1 MKNSEYFELL
11 QNGLEEAMQIAHMAR
26 SRGLDPTTYVEV
38 PLAVDLAERVEK
50 LIGIPGIAARIRELE
65 EKGLSREEA
74 ALAIGVD
81 FAEGRLGKGASKVQ
95 SVENAIRT
103 SVALLTEG
111 VVAAP
116 IEGIARVDIGKND
129 DGTEYLKVYYAGPI
143 RSAGGTAQALSV
155 LVADYVRRAM
165 GIAPW
170 KPRPEEVERY
180 VEEIGLYKRVAG
192 LQYSP
197 SDDEI
202 RTIVRNCPICIE
214 GEPTE
219 EEEVS
224 GYRDLPRI
232 ETNRVRGG
240 IALVS
245 AEGIA
250 LKRPKLKKHVTKLA
264 ITGWEWLDSLSSGKK
279 DGGDST
285 PKFLRDLIAGRP
297 VFSHPSRAGGFRLR
311 YGRARNTGLAAAGIN
326 PATMMLLGQFMAAGT
341 QIKVEQPGKAAA
353 VAPVS
358 SIEGPT
364 VRLLNG
370 DVVRLDSE
378 EDILQ
383 WMPRSCKDPRSIQ
396 IALKAHISSI
406 LDIGEILI
414 SYGEFLENNRPLAT
428 ASYVFEWWAEELLKA
443 GADPSGKE
451 KINGEEAIGLSRKY
465 GVPLHPAH
473 TYLWHDLSQE
483 DYEKLA
489 SLALSE
495 GVLES
500 GTSGALQLP
509 MAAKE
514 SLETLLVLHK
524 VRGGKIIIQDPL
536 PFLLCLGLEP
546 DGAGLKRRSTGGAD
560 GAVDADNADG
570 AKGADERAGEEKS
583 EGSGQDKNDGKKDGS
598 ALDLVNMR
606 SGLVVRARAPSRI
619 GARMGR
625 PEKSD
630 KRLMRPPPHVLFPTG
645 EEGGKS
651 RSIQEAAKHST
662 SHATGVINVEIEQR
676 VCKTCGKEGFAFR
689 CECGSHTEKKRVCP
703 QCNIPAP
710 EKCPKCDKETTAVAK
725 MQIDVKKLYHQAL
738 ENLGER
744 EPDALKGVLGLSSRD
759 KTPEPLEKGI
769 LRAKHGV
776 NIFKDGTVR
785 YDLTDLPLTHFRPD
799 EIGTSPEVLCS
810 LGYTHDMHGV
820 PLEATDQVCELRVQD
835 IILAVDAG
843 DYLVRVAQFVDELL
857 VKFYG
862 LEPFYNAKTPADL
875 IGTLM
880 VGLAPHTSAGV
891 LCRLIGYSPAS
902 AGFGHPFFHAAKRRN
917 CDGDEDCVMLLMDA
931 LVNFSMS
938 YLPAKRGGKMDACLV
953 MTTILNPSEVDKE
966 AHNLDLTPVYPL
978 EFYEATLRTANP
990 KDLEKKFDLV
1000 SKRLGSDAQYEGFNF
1015 SHSTT
1020 DIAAGP
1026 KNSAYKTLETM
1037 IDKMDAQ
1044 LELGRMIRA
1053 VDERDVAERVINS
1066 HFLPDLIGNLHAFS
1080 KQKVRCVKCGAKFRR
1095 PPLKETCPKC
1105 GGRIILT
1112 VHEGSVRKYLDVSIK
1127 VAEEYGASSY
1137 TKQRLQLL
1145 KIEINSLFKNDKA
1158 RQTGLADFM

>member
-1 MKNSEYFELL
+1 
-11 QNGLEEAMQIAHMAR
+11 MAVAQAA
-26 SRGLDPTTYVEV
+26 RGLGKDPTTEVEI

-65 EKGLSREEA
+65 GNGLSREEA
-74 ALAIGVD
+74 ALAIGID
-81 FAEGRLGKGASKVQ
+81 FAEGRLGTGASKIE
-95 SVENAIRT
+95 SVDNAIRT

-116 IEGIARVDIGKND
+116 IEGIARVSLGMND
-129 DGTEYLKVYYAGPI
+129 DGTDYLKVYYAGPI

-155 LVADYVRRAM
+155 LVADYVRRSV

-170 KPRPEEVERY
+170 KPRPDEVERY
-180 VEEIGLYKRVAG
+180 VEEIGLYKRLAG

-202 RTIVRNCPICIE
+202 RTIVRNCPICID

-224 GYRDLPRI
+224 GFRDLPRI

-250 LKRPKLKKHVTKLA
+250 LKRPKLKKHVSKLG
-264 ITGWEWLDSLSSGKK
+264 ISGWEWLDSLASGKK
-279 DGGDST
+279 EGGDAS

-297 VFSHPSRAGGFRLR
+297 VFSHPSRPGGFRLR
-311 YGRARNTGLAAAGIN
+311 YGRARNTGLAAAGFN
-326 PATMMLLGQFMAAGT
+326 PASMLLLGEFMAPGT
-341 QIKVEQPGKAAA
+341 QVKVEQPGKAAA

-370 DVVRLDSE
+370 DVVRFDSPQE
-378 EDILQ
+378 ILE
-383 WMPRSCKDPRSIQ
+383 WLPATCKDPRSINT
-396 IALKAHISSI
+396 ALKAHISKI
-406 LDIGEILI
+406 LDLGEILI
-414 SYGEFLENNRPLAT
+414 SFGEFLENNRPLAP
-428 ASYVFEWWAEELLKA
+428 ASYTFEWWAQEVIKA
-443 GADPSGKE
+443 GGDPSGHE
-451 KINGEEAIGLSRKY
+451 KISGEVAVALSKKLN
-465 GVPLHPAH
+465 VPLHPAH
-473 TYLWHDLSQE
+473 TYLWHDLSKEEFE
-483 DYEKLA
+483 DLA
-489 SLALSE
+489 SIVAEE

-500 GTSGALQLP
+500 GELLLP
-509 MAAKE
+509 LAAKE
-514 SLETLLVLHK
+514 PLETLLVLHK
-524 VRGGKIIIQDPL
+524 VRNGIVIIEDPL
-536 PFLLCLGLEP
+536 PLLLCLGIEVRN
-546 DGAGLKRRSTGGAD
+546 GGLKKSWDKID
-560 GAVDADNADG
+560 GTTLQAVN
-570 AKGADERAGEEKS
+570 ELAGI
-583 EGSGQDKNDGKKDGS
+583 
-598 ALDLVNMR
+598 
-606 SGLVVRARAPSRI
+606 VVRARALTRI

-630 KRLMRPPPHVLFPTG
+630 KRMMRPPPHVLFPTG
-645 EEGGKS
+645 EDGGKS
-651 RSIQEAAKHST
+651 RSILEAAKHSQGNV
-662 SHATGVINVEIEQR
+662 TGIVNVEIERR
-676 VCKTCGKEGFAFR
+676 VCKSCGKEGFAFR
-689 CECGSHTEKKRVCP
+689 CDCGGFTDKFRVCP
-703 QCNIPAP
+703 NCNIPAP
-710 EKCPKCDKETTAVAK
+710 EKCPRCGDKTSAAFE
-725 MQIDVKKLYHQAL
+725 MQIDVKKLYQQAL

-744 EPDALKGVLGLSSRD
+744 EPDALKGVMGLSSRD

-769 LRAKHGV
+769 LRAKHKV

-799 EIGTSPEVLCS
+799 EIGTSLERLRE
-810 LGYTHDMHGV
+810 LGYTEDMHGV
-820 PLEATDQVCELRVQD
+820 PLERPDQICELRVQD
-835 IILAVDAG
+835 IILSKGAG
-843 DYLVRVAQFVDELL
+843 EYLIRVAQFVDELL

-862 LEPFYNAKTPADL
+862 LQPYYNARTPADL

-891 LCRLIGYSPAS
+891 LCRLIGYSTAS

-931 LVNFSMS
+931 LLNFSMS
-938 YLPAKRGGKMDACLV
+938 YLPEKRGGKMDACLV
-953 MTTILNPSEVDKE
+953 MTTILNPAEVDKE

-978 EFYEATLRTANP
+978 EFYEATMSGASP
-990 KDLEKKFDLV
+990 KDLEAKFDLV
-1000 SKRLGSDAQYEGFNF
+1000 SRRLGSDAQYEGFNF
-1015 SHSTT
+1015 SHDAD

-1044 LELGRMIRA
+1044 LELARMIRA
-1053 VDERDVAERVINS
+1053 VDEQDVAERVINS

-1080 KQKVRCVKCGAKFRR
+1080 KQKVRCVKCGAKYRR

-1105 GGRIILT
+1105 GGRLILT

-1127 VAEEYGASSY
+1127 VAEEYGVSSY

-1145 KIEINSLFKNDKA
+1145 KIEVESLFKNDKA
-1158 RQTGLADFM
+1158 KQTGLADFM

>member
-1 MKNSEYFELL
+1 MNNSEYFEHL
-11 QNGLEEAMQIAHMAR
+11 QQGLKNAMQIAQAAR
-26 SRGLDPTTYVEV
+26 SQGLDPTTEVEI

-50 LIGIPGIAARIRELE
+50 LIGIPGIAVRIRELD

-74 ALAIGVD
+74 ALAIGID
-81 FAEGRLGKGASKVQ
+81 FAEGRLGKGATKIQ

-116 IEGIARVDIGKND
+116 IEGIARVDLGKND

-202 RTIVRNCPICIE
+202 RIIVRNCPICIE

-250 LKRPKLKKHVTKLA
+250 LKRPKLKKHVTKLG
-264 ITGWEWLDSLSSGKK
+264 ITGWEWLDSLASGKK
-279 DGGDST
+279 DGGDSS

-297 VFSHPSRAGGFRLR
+297 VFSHPSRPGGFRLR

-326 PATMMLLGQFMAAGT
+326 PATMLLLGQFMAAGT

-370 DVVRLDSE
+370 DVVRFDCDQ
-378 EDILQ
+378 DILE
-383 WMPRSCKDPRSIQ
+383 WMPRTCKDPRTIHA
-396 IALKAHISSI
+396 ALKAHVSII

-414 SYGEFLENNRPLAT
+414 SYGEFLENNRPLAP
-428 ASYVFEWWAEELLKA
+428 ASYAFEWWAEELLKA
-443 GADPSGKE
+443 GGNPAGKE
-451 KINGEEAIGLSRKY
+451 LIGGQEAIAISREY

-473 TYLWHDLSQE
+473 TYLWHDLPLQE
-483 DYEKLA
+483 YELLV
-489 SLALSE
+489 SVVSSE
-495 GVLES
+495 GRLES
-500 GTSGALQLP
+500 GTLRLP
-509 MAAKE
+509 MSAKE
-514 SLETLLVLHK
+514 ALETLLVLHK
-524 VRGGKIIIQDPL
+524 VRAGKIIIEDPL
-536 PFLLCLGLEP
+536 PLLLCLGLEP
-546 DGAGLKRRSTGGAD
+546 DGSGLIKINNGSEEFLKKE
-560 GAVDADNADG
+560 DNADG
-570 AKGADERAGEEKS
+570 ENVDAEKK
-583 EGSGQDKNDGKKDGS
+583 ECF
-598 ALDLVNMR
+598 ALEAVNR
-606 SGLVVRARAPSRI
+606 LSGLVVRARAPTRI

-630 KRLMRPPPHVLFPTG
+630 KRLMRPPPHVLFPAG

-662 SHATGVINVEIEQR
+662 SHTTGIINVEIERR
-676 VCKTCGKEGFAFR
+676 VCKDCRKEGFSFR
-689 CECGSHTEKKRVCP
+689 CECGGHTEKKRVCP
-703 QCNIPAP
+703 KCNIPAP
-710 EKCPKCDKETTAVAK
+710 DKCPKCGKETTAVAK

-744 EPDALKGVLGLSSRD
+744 EPESLKGVLGLSSRD

-799 EIGTSPEVLCS
+799 EIGTSPEILCG
-810 LGYTHDMHGV
+810 LGYTQDMHGL
-820 PLEATDQVCELRVQD
+820 PLTAVDQVCELRVQD
-835 IILAVDAG
+835 IILAGDAG
-843 DYLVRVAQFVDELL
+843 DYLLKVAKFVDELL

-862 LEPFYNAKTPADL
+862 LAPYYNALTPADL

-931 LVNFSMS
+931 LLNFSMS

-966 AHNLDLTPVYPL
+966 AHNLDLTRVYPL
-978 EFYEATLRTANP
+978 EFYEATMRSASP
-990 KDLEKKFDLV
+990 KDLEARFDLV
-1000 SKRLGSDAQYEGFNF
+1000 SKRLGSDAQYVGFNF

-1037 IDKMDAQ
+1037 VDKMDAQ

-1053 VDERDVAERVINS
+1053 VDEQDVAERVINS

-1105 GGRIILT
+1105 GGKIILT
-1112 VHEGSVRKYLDVSIK
+1112 VHEGSVRKYLEVSIK
-1127 VAEEYGASSY
+1127 VAEEYGVSSY

-1158 RQTGLADFM
+1158 KQTGLADFM

>member
-1 MKNSEYFELL
+1 M
-11 QNGLEEAMQIAHMAR
+11 AIAKEAR
-26 SRGLDPTTYVEV
+26 SRGRDPTTDVEI

-50 LIGIPGIAARIRELE
+50 LIGIPGIAERIRHHEAE
-65 EKGLSREEA
+65 GLSREEA
-74 ALAIGVD
+74 ALAIGID
-81 FAEGRLGKGASKVQ
+81 FAEGRLGAGASKIE
-95 SVENAIRT
+95 SVESAIRT

-116 IEGIARVDIGKND
+116 MEGIARVDLGKND

-155 LVADYVRRAM
+155 LVADYVRRSV

-224 GYRDLPRI
+224 GYRDLDRI

-250 LKRPKLKKHVTKLA
+250 LKRPKLKKHVSKLG
-264 ITGWEWLDSLSSGKK
+264 ISGWEWLDSLASGKK

-297 VFSHPSRAGGFRLR
+297 VFSHPSRPGGFRLR

-326 PATMMLLGQFMAAGT
+326 PASMLLLGEFMAAGT

-370 DVVRLDSE
+370 DVVRFDSDQ
-378 EDILQ
+378 DILE
-383 WMPRSCKDPRSIQ
+383 WMPISCKDPKTIQ
-396 IALKAHISSI
+396 IALKAHVSRI
-406 LDIGEILI
+406 LDLGEILI
-414 SYGEFLENNRPLAT
+414 SYGEFLENNRPLAP
-428 ASYVFEWWAEELLKA
+428 ASYAFEWWAAELLKA
-443 GADPSGKE
+443 GGDPAGKGS
-451 KINGEEAIGLSRKY
+451 IAGEEAIALSRKY

-473 TYLWHDLSQE
+473 THLWHDLSIE
-483 DYEKLA
+483 DYELLREVAA
-489 SLALSE
+489 SK
-495 GVLES
+495 GILES
-500 GTSGALQLP
+500 GRLILP
-509 MAAKE
+509 LEAKE

-524 VRGGKIIIQDPL
+524 VRDGRIIIEDPL
-536 PFLLCLGLEP
+536 PFLLCLGIE
-546 DGAGLKRRSTGGAD
+546 
-560 GAVDADNADG
+560 
-570 AKGADERAGEEKS
+570 GE
-583 EGSGQDKNDGKKDGS
+583 DGS
-598 ALDLVNMR
+598 LKKRAEEAGGEQGGVDQAEDSTLARVNR
-606 SGLVVRARAPSRI
+606 FTGIVVRARAPTRI

-630 KRLMRPPPHVLFPTG
+630 KRLMRPPPHVLFPAG

-662 SHATGVINVEIEQR
+662 NSSSGIINVQIERR
-676 VCKTCGKEGFAFR
+676 VCKSCGKEGFAFI

-703 QCNIPAP
+703 KCNIPAP
-710 EKCPKCDKETTAVAK
+710 EKCPKCGQETNAVAD
-725 MQIDVKKLYHQAL
+725 MQIDVKKLYFQAL
-738 ENLGER
+738 ESLGER
-744 EPDALKGVLGLSSRD
+744 EPDSLKGVLGLSSRD

-769 LRAKHGV
+769 LRAKHGI

-799 EIGTSPEVLCS
+799 EIGTSPLVLQS
-810 LGYTHDMHGV
+810 LGYAVDMHGD
-820 PLEATDQVCELRVQD
+820 PLNRPDQVCELRIQD
-835 IILAVDAG
+835 IVLSRDAG
-843 DYLVRVAQFVDELL
+843 EYLLKVSWFIDELL
-857 VKFYG
+857 AKFYH
-862 LEPFYNAKTPADL
+862 LEPFYNAQTPQDL
-875 IGTLM
+875 IGKLM

-931 LVNFSMS
+931 LINFSMS

-953 MTTILNPSEVDKE
+953 MTTILNPAEVDKE

-978 EFYEATLRTANP
+978 EFFEATLSNTSP
-990 KDLEKKFDLV
+990 KDLEGRFDLV
-1000 SKRLGSDAQYEGFNF
+1000 SKRLGTDAQYEGFNF
-1015 SHSTT
+1015 SHATT

-1037 IDKMDAQ
+1037 VDKMDAQ
-1044 LELGRMIRA
+1044 LELARMIRA
-1053 VDERDVAERVINS
+1053 VDEQDVAERVINS

-1080 KQKVRCVKCGAKFRR
+1080 KQKVRCVKCGAKYRR

-1105 GGRIILT
+1105 GGRMILT
-1112 VHEGSVRKYLDVSIK
+1112 VHEGSVRKYLEVSIK
-1127 VAEEYGASSY
+1127 VAEEYGVSSY

-1145 KIEINSLFKNDKA
+1145 KMEIDSLFKNEKA

>member
-1 MKNSEYFELL
+1 VNNSEYFELL
-11 QNGLEEAMQIAHMAR
+11 QSGLERALATAREAR
-26 SRGLDPTTYVEV
+26 SQGLDPTTDVEI

-65 EKGLSREEA
+65 EKGLSREES

-81 FAEGRLGKGASKVQ
+81 FAEGRLGAGSSKIE
-95 SVENAIRT
+95 SVDNAIRT

-116 IEGIARVDIGKND
+116 IEGIARVDLGKND
-129 DGTEYLKVYYAGPI
+129 DGTDYLKVYYAGPI

-155 LVADYVRRAM
+155 LVADYVRRSV

-180 VEEIGLYKRVAG
+180 VEEIGVYKRVAG

-202 RTIVRNCPICIE
+202 RTIVRNCPICID

-224 GYRDLPRI
+224 GFRDLPRI

-250 LKRPKLKKHVTKLA
+250 LKRPKLKKHVSKLG
-264 ITGWEWLDSLSSGKK
+264 ISGWEWLDSLASGKK
-279 DGGDST
+279 EGGDSS

-297 VFSHPSRAGGFRLR
+297 VFSHPSRPGGFRLR
-311 YGRARNTGLAAAGIN
+311 YGRARNTGLAAAGFN
-326 PATMMLLGQFMAAGT
+326 PASMLLLGEFMAPGT
-341 QIKVEQPGKAAA
+341 QVKVEQPGKAAA

-364 VRLLNG
+364 VRLQNG
-370 DVVRLDSE
+370 DVVRFDDPREILD
-378 EDILQ
+378 
-383 WMPRSCKDPRSIQ
+383 WMPVSCKDPRTINQ
-396 IALKAHISSI
+396 ALKAHISRI
-406 LDIGEILI
+406 LDLGEILI
-414 SYGEFLENNRPLAT
+414 SFGEFLENNRPLAP
-428 ASYVFEWWAEELLKA
+428 ASYAFEWWASEVAKA
-443 GADPSGKE
+443 GGEPAGKE
-451 KINGEEAIGLSRKY
+451 RITSKEAIELSRIL

-473 TYLWHDLSQE
+473 TYLWHDLSPQDFE
-483 DYEKLA
+483 RLA
-489 SLALSE
+489 TIAST
-495 GVLES
+495 GGRLES
-500 GTSGALQLP
+500 GRLVLP
-509 MAAKE
+509 LEAKAP
-514 SLETLLVLHK
+514 LETLLVLHK
-524 VRGGKIIIQDPL
+524 VRNDKILIEDPYAL
-536 PFLLCLGLEP
+536 LLCLGINCDPESDRLRKTW
-546 DGAGLKRRSTGGAD
+546 DGM
-560 GAVDADNADG
+560 
-570 AKGADERAGEEKS
+570 E
-583 EGSGQDKNDGKKDGS
+583 GS
-598 ALDLVNMR
+598 ALEAAGRL
-606 SGLVVRARAPSRI
+606 SGLVVRARAPTRI

-645 EEGGKS
+645 DEGGKS
-651 RSIQEAAKHST
+651 RSVLEAAKHSQGNT
-662 SHATGVINVEIEQR
+662 TGVIDVEIERR
-676 VCKTCGKEGFAFR
+676 VCRSCGKEGFAFR
-689 CECGSHTEKKRVCP
+689 CECGGLTDKKRICP
-703 QCNIPAP
+703 NCNVPAP
-710 EKCPKCDKETTAVAK
+710 EKCPRCGEKTNAVASMK
-725 MQIDVKKLYHQAL
+725 IDIKKLYHHAL

-744 EPDALKGVLGLSSRD
+744 DPDALKGVMGLSSRD

-799 EIGTSPEVLCS
+799 EIGTDVEILKN
-810 LGYTHDMHGV
+810 LGYAEDMLGE
-820 PLEATDQVCELRVQD
+820 PLQRADQVCELKVQD
-835 IILAVDAG
+835 IILARDAG
-843 DYLVRVAQFVDELL
+843 GYLLKVAQFVDDLL

-862 LEPFYNAKTPADL
+862 LQPYYNATVPSDL

-891 LCRLIGYSPAS
+891 LCRLIGYSGAS

-931 LVNFSMS
+931 LLNFSLS
-938 YLPAKRGGKMDACLV
+938 YLPEKRGGKMDACLV
-953 MTTILNPSEVDKE
+953 MTTVLNPSEVDKE

-978 EFYEATLRTANP
+978 EFFEATQRNANP
-990 KDLEKKFDLV
+990 KELEARFDLV
-1000 SKRLGSDAQYEGFNF
+1000 SKRLGSEGQYQGFNF
-1015 SHSTT
+1015 SHATD

-1044 LELGRMIRA
+1044 LELARLIRA
-1053 VDERDVAERVINS
+1053 VDEQDVAERVINS

-1095 PPLKETCPKC
+1095 PPLKDSCPKC
-1105 GGRIILT
+1105 GGRLILT

-1127 VAEEYGASSY
+1127 VAEEYNVSSY

-1145 KIEINSLFKNDKA
+1145 KIEIDSLFKNDKA
-1158 RQTGLADFM
+1158 KQTGLADFM

>member
-1 MKNSEYFELL
+1 MKNSEYFEHL
-11 QNGLEEAMQIAHMAR
+11 QQGLKNAMQIAQAAR
-26 SRGLDPTTYVEV
+26 SQGLDPTTDVEI

-50 LIGIPGIAARIRELE
+50 LIGIPGIAVRVRELE

-81 FAEGRLGKGASKVQ
+81 FAEGRLGKGASKIQ

-116 IEGIARVDIGKND
+116 IEGIARVDMGNND

-224 GYRDLPRI
+224 GYRDLARI
-232 ETNRVRGG
+232 DTNRVRGG

-250 LKRPKLKKHVTKLA
+250 LKRPKLKKHVTKLG
-264 ITGWEWLDSLSSGKK
+264 ITGWEWLDTLTSGKK

-353 VAPVS
+353 VAPVN

-370 DVVRLDSE
+370 DVIRLDCE
-378 EDILQ
+378 QDVLQ
-383 WMPRSCKDPRSIQ
+383 WMPRSCKDPRTINT
-396 IALKAHISSI
+396 ALKAHISSI

-414 SYGEFLENNRPLAT
+414 SYGEFLENNRTLAV
-428 ASYVFEWWAEELLKA
+428 ASYAFEWWAQELLKA
-443 GADPSGKE
+443 GGDPAGKE
-451 KINGEEAIGLSRKY
+451 KITGEEAISLCREF

-473 TYLWHDLSQE
+473 TYLWHDLSLQE
-483 DYEKLA
+483 YEMLA
-489 SLALSE
+489 TLALSE

-500 GTSGALQLP
+500 KTLRLP
-509 MAAKE
+509 MSAKDA
-514 SLETLLVLHK
+514 LETLLVLHK
-524 VRGGKIIIQDPL
+524 VRGGKIIIEDPL
-536 PFLLCLGLEP
+536 PLLLCLGLEE
-546 DGAGLKRRSTGGAD
+546 GGSGLKRCNVQEAEEGI
-560 GAVDADNADG
+560 
-570 AKGADERAGEEKS
+570 KDEKAEGNNEVEKK
-583 EGSGQDKNDGKKDGS
+583 EGS
-598 ALDLVNMR
+598 ALELVNKF
-606 SGLVVRARAPSRI
+606 SGLVVRARAPTRV

-630 KRLMRPPPHVLFPTG
+630 KRLMRPPPHVLFPAG

-662 SHATGVINVEIEQR
+662 SNTTGIIYVEIERR
-676 VCKTCGKEGFAFR
+676 VCIVCGREGFSFR
-689 CECGSHTEKKRVCP
+689 CECGGHTEKKRVCP
-703 QCNIPAP
+703 KCNIPAP
-710 EKCPKCDKETTAVAK
+710 DKCPKCDKETSAVAK

-744 EPDALKGVLGLSSRD
+744 EPESLKGVLGLSSRD

-799 EIGTSPEVLCS
+799 EIGTSPKILCG
-810 LGYTHDMHGV
+810 LGYTKDMHGQ
-820 PLEATDQVCELRVQD
+820 PLTAPDQVCELRVQD
-835 IILAVDAG
+835 IILASDAG
-843 DYLVRVAQFVDELL
+843 EYLVRVAKFVDELL

-862 LEPFYNAKTPADL
+862 LQPYYNANTPADL

-917 CDGDEDCVMLLMDA
+917 CDGDEDCVMLLMDS
-931 LVNFSMS
+931 LLNFSMS

-966 AHNLDLTPVYPL
+966 AHNLDLTAVYPL
-978 EFYEATLRTANP
+978 EFYEATQRSASP

-1000 SKRLGSDAQYEGFNF
+1000 SKRLGSDAQYVGFNF
-1015 SHSTT
+1015 SHATS

-1053 VDERDVAERVINS
+1053 VDEQDVAERVINS

-1112 VHEGSVRKYLDVSIK
+1112 VHEGSVRKYLEVSIK
-1127 VAEEYGASSY
+1127 VAEEYGVSSY
-1137 TKQRLQLL
+1137 TKQRLELL

-1158 RQTGLADFM
+1158 KQTGLADFM

>member
-1 MKNSEYFELL
+1 MRTSEYFDLL
-11 QNGLEEAMQIAHMAR
+11 QRGLDDAMTIAQEAR
-26 SRGLDPTTYVEV
+26 SKGLDPTTEVEI

-50 LIGIPGIAARIRELE
+50 LIGIPGIAVRIRELE
-65 EKGLSREEA
+65 AEGYSREEA

-81 FAEGRLGKGASKVQ
+81 FAEGRLGSGSSKIE
-95 SVENAIRT
+95 SVESAIRT

-116 IEGIARVDIGKND
+116 IEGIAHVDLGKND
-129 DGTEYLKVYYAGPI
+129 DGSEYLKVYYAGPI

-155 LVADYVRRAM
+155 LVADYVRRSV

-224 GYRDLPRI
+224 GFRDLPRI

-240 IALVS
+240 IALVT

-250 LKRPKLKKHVTKLA
+250 LKRPKLKKHVLKLG
-264 ITGWEWLDSLSSGKK
+264 ISGWEWLDALASVKEE
-279 DGGDST
+279 GGDTSH
-285 PKFLRDLIAGRP
+285 KFLRDLIAGRP
-297 VFSHPSRAGGFRLR
+297 VFSHPSRPGGFRLR

-326 PATMMLLGQFMAAGT
+326 PASMLILGQFMAAGT

-370 DVVRLDSE
+370 DVVRFDSAE
-378 EDILQ
+378 EVLV
-383 WMPRSCKDPRSIQ
+383 WMPASHKDPRSIDL
-396 IALKAHISSI
+396 ALKAHISKI
-406 LDIGEILI
+406 LDLGEILI
-414 SYGEFLENNRPLAT
+414 SYGEFLENNRQLAP
-428 ASYVFEWWAEELLKA
+428 ASYTYEWWAQEMLKA
-443 GADPSGKE
+443 GASPVGLE
-451 KINGEEAIGLSRKY
+451 KIDGQEAISISTKY
-465 GVPLHPAH
+465 NVPLHPAH
-473 TYLWHDLSQE
+473 TYLWHDLTKE
-483 DYEKLA
+483 EFDNLA
-489 SLALSE
+489 SVVSSKGSIE
-495 GVLES
+495 GSIESRKLRLPLE
-500 GTSGALQLP
+500 T
-509 MAAKE
+509 KDT
-514 SLETLLVLHK
+514 LETLLVLHK
-524 VRGGKIIIQDPL
+524 VRDESIIIDDPL
-536 PFLLCLGLEP
+536 PLLLCLGIEI
-546 DGAGLKRRSTGGAD
+546 DGNRLKKTW
-560 GAVDADNADG
+560 
-570 AKGADERAGEEKS
+570 DEVE
-583 EGSGQDKNDGKKDGS
+583 GS
-598 ALDLVNMR
+598 ALDAANKLA
-606 SGLVVRARAPSRI
+606 GITIRARAPTRI

-651 RSIQEAAKHST
+651 RSVQEAARHSQGNV
-662 SHATGVINVEIEQR
+662 TGIINVEIERR
-676 VCKTCGKEGFAFR
+676 VCRDCGKEGFAFR
-689 CECGSHTEKKRVCP
+689 CDCGGFTDKKRTCP
-703 QCNIPAP
+703 NCNIPAK
-710 EKCPKCDKETTAVAK
+710 EKCPRCKEETNAVAK

-738 ENLGER
+738 ERLGER
-744 EPDALKGVLGLSSRD
+744 EPDTLRGVMGLSSRD

-785 YDLTDLPLTHFRPD
+785 YDLTDLPLTHFRSD
-799 EIGTSPEVLCS
+799 EIGTRLQKLQE
-810 LGYTHDMHGV
+810 LGYTKDMFGS
-820 PLEATDQVCELRVQD
+820 PLERPDQVCELRVQD
-835 IILAVDAG
+835 IILAKDAG
-843 DYLVRVAQFVDELL
+843 DYLLKVAQFVDELL
-857 VKFYG
+857 VKLYG
-862 LEPFYNAKTPADL
+862 LKPYYNASNPQEL

-931 LVNFSMS
+931 LLNFSMS
-938 YLPAKRGGKMDACLV
+938 YLPEKRGGKMDACLV
-953 MTTILNPSEVDKE
+953 MTTLLNPAEVDKE
-966 AHNLDLTPVYPL
+966 AHNLDLTAVYPL
-978 EFYEATLRTANP
+978 EFYESTLNRANP
-990 KDLEKKFDLV
+990 KDLEGMFDLV

-1015 SHSTT
+1015 SHEAT

-1044 LELGRMIRA
+1044 LELARLIRA
-1053 VDERDVAERVINS
+1053 VDEKDVAERVINS

-1080 KQKVRCVKCGAKFRR
+1080 KQKVRCVKCGAK
-1095 PPLKETCPKC
+1095 L
-1105 GGRIILT
+1105 GGRP
-1112 VHEGSVRKYLDVSIK
+1112 
-1127 VAEEYGASSY
+1127 
-1137 TKQRLQLL
+1137 
-1145 KIEINSLFKNDKA
+1145 
-1158 RQTGLADFM
+1158 

>member
-1 MKNSEYFELL
+1 VKTSEYFELL
-11 QNGLEEAMQIAHMAR
+11 QQGLNEAMTIAQKAR
-26 SRGLDPTTYVEV
+26 SQGRDPTTEVEI

-50 LIGIPGIAARIRELE
+50 LIGIPGIAVRIRELE
-65 EKGLSREEA
+65 ETGMSREEA
-74 ALAIGVD
+74 ALAIGID
-81 FAEGRLGKGASKVQ
+81 FAEGRLGSGASKIE

-116 IEGIARVDIGKND
+116 IEGIARVSLGKND
-129 DGTEYLKVYYAGPI
+129 DGTDYLKVYYAGPI

-155 LVADYVRRAM
+155 LVADYVRRRV

-202 RTIVRNCPICIE
+202 RTIVKNCPICIE

-224 GYRDLPRI
+224 GFRDLPRI

-240 IALVS
+240 IALVA

-250 LKRPKLKKHVTKLA
+250 LKRPKLKKHVSKLK
-264 ITGWEWLDSLSSGKK
+264 IEGWEWLDSLAGEKEE
-279 DGGDST
+279 GDDTS

-297 VFSHPSRAGGFRLR
+297 VFSHPSRPGGFRLR
-311 YGRARNTGLAAAGIN
+311 YGRARNTGLAAAGVN
-326 PATMMLLGQFMAAGT
+326 PASMFLLGGFMAPGT

-370 DVVRLDSE
+370 DVVRMDSPQDVLE
-378 EDILQ
+378 
-383 WMPRSCKDPRSIQ
+383 WMPASCKDPRSINT
-396 IALKAHISSI
+396 ALKAHVSKI
-406 LDIGEILI
+406 LDLGEILI
-414 SYGEFLENNRPLAT
+414 SYGEFLENNRPLAP
-428 ASYVFEWWAEELLKA
+428 ASYVFEWWAKELMKA
-443 GADPSGKE
+443 GGDPAGLE
-451 KINGEEAIGLSRKY
+451 KISGEEAINLSRKY

-473 TYLWHDLSQE
+473 TYLWHDLTVEEFEQ
-483 DYEKLA
+483 LA
-489 SLALSE
+489 SIVSSE
-495 GVLES
+495 GSLES
-500 GTSGALQLP
+500 GKLLLP
-509 MAAKE
+509 LPAKE
-514 SLETLLVLHK
+514 PLETLLALHK
-524 VRGGKIIIQDPL
+524 VREEKIIIEDPWPL
-536 PFLLCLGLEP
+536 LLCLGIES
-546 DGAGLKRRSTGGAD
+546 DGDRLKKTWEAM
-560 GAVDADNADG
+560 
-570 AKGADERAGEEKS
+570 
-583 EGSGQDKNDGKKDGS
+583 EGSPLEAANK
-598 ALDLVNMR
+598 L
-606 SGLVVRARAPSRI
+606 SGIIIRARAPTRI

-651 RSIQEAAKHST
+651 RSVLEAAKHSVGNV
-662 SHATGVINVEIEQR
+662 TGIINVEIERR
-676 VCKTCGKEGFAFR
+676 VCRDCGREGFAFR
-689 CECGSHTEKKRVCP
+689 CECGGFTDKKRVCP
-703 QCNIPAP
+703 KCNIPAR
-710 EKCPKCDKETTAVAK
+710 EKCPKCGEETTAVAK
-725 MQIDVKKLYHQAL
+725 MQIDMKKLYRQAL
-738 ENLGER
+738 EHLEER
-744 EPDALKGVLGLSSRD
+744 EPEALKGVMGLSSRD

-799 EIGTSPEVLCS
+799 EIGTGPGVLQK
-810 LGYTHDMHGV
+810 LGYGEDMHGA
-820 PLEATDQVCELRVQD
+820 PLERPDQICELKVQD
-835 IILAVDAG
+835 IILAKDAG
-843 DYLVRVAQFVDELL
+843 EYLLKVAAFVDDLL

-862 LEPFYNAKTPADL
+862 LEPYYHASSPADL

-891 LCRLIGYSPAS
+891 LCRLIGYTAAS

-931 LVNFSMS
+931 LLNFSLS
-938 YLPAKRGGKMDACLV
+938 YLPRKRGGKMDACLV
-953 MTTILNPSEVDKE
+953 MTTLLNPVEVDKE
-966 AHNLDLTPVYPL
+966 AHNLDLTAAYPL
-978 EFYEATLRTANP
+978 EFYEATLKMASP
-990 KDLEKKFDLV
+990 KDLEARFDLV
-1000 SKRLGSDAQYEGFNF
+1000 SKRLGTDAQYEGFKF
-1015 SHSTT
+1015 SHDTT

-1044 LELGRMIRA
+1044 LELARMIRA
-1053 VDERDVAERVINS
+1053 VDEKDVAERVINS

-1105 GGRIILT
+1105 GGRLILT
-1112 VHEGSVRKYLDVSIK
+1112 VHEGSVRKYLEVSMK
-1127 VAEEYGASSY
+1127 VAEEYGVSSY
-1137 TKQRLQLL
+1137 TRQRLELL
-1145 KIEINSLFKNDKA
+1145 KIEINSIFKNDKA
-1158 RQTGLADFM
+1158 KQTGLADFM

>member
-1 MKNSEYFELL
+1 MEVA
-11 QNGLEEAMQIAHMAR
+11 QAA
-26 SRGLDPTTYVEV
+26 RGLGKDPTTEVEI

-65 EKGLSREEA
+65 RNGLSREEA
-74 ALAIGVD
+74 ALAIGID
-81 FAEGRLGKGASKVQ
+81 FAEGRLGTGASKIE

-116 IEGIARVDIGKND
+116 IEGIARVSLGKND
-129 DGTEYLKVYYAGPI
+129 DGTDYLKVYYAGPI

-155 LVADYVRRAM
+155 LVADYVRRSV

-170 KPRPEEVERY
+170 RPRPDEVERY

-202 RTIVRNCPICIE
+202 RTIVRNCPICID

-224 GYRDLPRI
+224 GFRDLPRI

-250 LKRPKLKKHVTKLA
+250 LKRPKLKKHVSKLG
-264 ITGWEWLDSLSSGKK
+264 ISGWEWLDSLASGKK
-279 DGGDST
+279 EGDDSS

-297 VFSHPSRAGGFRLR
+297 VFSHPSRPGGFRLR
-311 YGRARNTGLAAAGIN
+311 YGRARNTGLAAAGFN
-326 PATMMLLGQFMAAGT
+326 PASMLLLGEFMAPGT
-341 QIKVEQPGKAAA
+341 QVKVEQPGKAAA

-370 DVVRLDSE
+370 DVVRFDSTQE
-378 EDILQ
+378 ILG
-383 WMPRSCKDPRSIQ
+383 WLPANCKDPRSINT
-396 IALKAHISSI
+396 ALKAHISKI
-406 LDIGEILI
+406 LDLGEILI
-414 SYGEFLENNRPLAT
+414 SFGEFLENNRPLAP
-428 ASYVFEWWAEELLKA
+428 ASYTFEWWAQEVRQA
-443 GADPSGKE
+443 GGDPTGRE
-451 KINGEEAIGLSRKY
+451 KISGEEAIAISKKLN
-465 GVPLHPAH
+465 VPLHPAH
-473 TYLWHDLSQE
+473 TYLWHDLSME
-483 DYEKLA
+483 DFEDLA
-489 SLALSE
+489 STVALE

-500 GTSGALQLP
+500 GELLLP
-509 MAAKE
+509 LAAKE
-514 SLETLLVLHK
+514 PLETLLVLHK
-524 VRGGKIIIQDPL
+524 VRNGKVIVEDPL
-536 PFLLCLGLEP
+536 PLLLCLGIESRN
-546 DGAGLKRRSTGGAD
+546 GGLKKSWDKIEGTTLE
-560 GAVDADNADG
+560 AVN
-570 AKGADERAGEEKS
+570 KLAGI
-583 EGSGQDKNDGKKDGS
+583 
-598 ALDLVNMR
+598 
-606 SGLVVRARAPSRI
+606 VVRARALTRI

-630 KRLMRPPPHVLFPTG
+630 KRMMRPPPHVLFPTG

-651 RSIQEAAKHST
+651 RSIIEAAKHS
-662 SHATGVINVEIEQR
+662 SGNVTGIVNVEIERR
-676 VCKTCGKEGFAFR
+676 VCKSCGREGFAFR
-689 CECGSHTEKKRVCP
+689 CECGGFTEKRRVCP
-703 QCNIPAP
+703 NCNIPAP
-710 EKCPKCDKETTAVAK
+710 EKCPRCGEKTTAAFA
-725 MQIDVKKLYHQAL
+725 MQIDVKKLYQQAL

-744 EPDALKGVLGLSSRD
+744 EPDALKGVMGLSSRD

-799 EIGTSPEVLCS
+799 EIGTSLERLRE
-810 LGYTHDMHGV
+810 LGYTEDMHGA
-820 PLEATDQVCELRVQD
+820 PLERPDQVCELRVQD
-835 IILAVDAG
+835 IILAKGAG
-843 DYLVRVAQFVDELL
+843 EYLTRVAKFVDDLL

-862 LEPFYNAKTPADL
+862 LQPYYNATTPADL

-891 LCRLIGYSPAS
+891 LCRLIGYSTAS

-931 LVNFSMS
+931 LLNFSMS
-938 YLPAKRGGKMDACLV
+938 YLPEKRGGKMDACLV
-953 MTTILNPSEVDKE
+953 MTTILNPAEVDKE

-978 EFYEATLRTANP
+978 EFYEATMSGASP
-990 KDLEKKFDLV
+990 KDLEAKFDLV
-1000 SKRLGSDAQYEGFNF
+1000 SRRLGSDAQYEGFQF
-1015 SHSTT
+1015 SHDAD

-1044 LELGRMIRA
+1044 LELARLIRA
-1053 VDERDVAERVINS
+1053 VDEQDVAERVINS

-1080 KQKVRCVKCGAKFRR
+1080 KQKVRCVKCGAKYRR
-1095 PPLKETCPKC
+1095 PPLKETCPRC
-1105 GGRIILT
+1105 NGRLILT

-1127 VAEEYGASSY
+1127 VAEEYGVSSY

-1145 KIEINSLFKNDKA
+1145 KIEVESLFKNDKA
-1158 RQTGLADFM
+1158 KQTGLADFM

>member
-1 MKNSEYFELL
+1 VKNSEYFAFL
-11 QNGLEEAMQIAHMAR
+11 QKGLADAMTIAQAAR
-26 SRGLDPTTYVEV
+26 SRGLDPTTIVEI

-50 LIGIPGIAARIRELE
+50 LIGIPGIAVRIRELE
-65 EKGLSREEA
+65 KQGLSREEA
-74 ALAIGVD
+74 ALAIGID
-81 FAEGRLGKGASKVQ
+81 FAEGRLGKGTSKIE

-116 IEGIARVDIGKND
+116 IEGIARVDLGKND

-155 LVADYVRRAM
+155 LVADYVRRSV
-165 GIAPW
+165 GISPW

-202 RTIVRNCPICIE
+202 RIIVRNCPICIE

-224 GYRDLPRI
+224 GYRDLARI

-250 LKRPKLKKHVTKLA
+250 LKRPKLKKHVTKLG
-264 ITGWEWLDSLSSGKK
+264 ITGWEWLDSLASGKK
-279 DGGDST
+279 EGGDST

-297 VFSHPSRAGGFRLR
+297 VFSHPSRPGGFRLR

-326 PATMMLLGQFMAAGT
+326 PASMLLLGEFMAAGT

-370 DVVRLDSE
+370 DVVRFDSDQ
-378 EDILQ
+378 DILE
-383 WMPRSCKDPRSIQ
+383 WMPVSCKDPKTIQ
-396 IALKAHISSI
+396 LALKAHVSKI
-406 LDIGEILI
+406 LDLGEILI
-414 SYGEFLENNRPLAT
+414 SYGEFLENNRPLAP
-428 ASYVFEWWAEELLKA
+428 ASYVFEWWAEELKKA
-443 GADPSGKE
+443 GGDPAGQELIDGPK
-451 KINGEEAIGLSRKY
+451 AIELSRKY
-465 GVPLHPAH
+465 NVPLHPAH
-473 TYLWHDLSQE
+473 THLWHDLKLTE
-483 DYEKLA
+483 YEQLREVVSK
-489 SLALSE
+489 E
-495 GVLES
+495 GLLES
-500 GTSGALQLP
+500 GKLILP
-509 MAAKE
+509 PEVKD

-524 VRGGKIIIQDPL
+524 VRSGKIIVEDPL
-536 PFLLCLGLEP
+536 PFLLCLGIAQEN
-546 DGAGLKRRSTGGAD
+546 GTLKKTPG
-560 GAVDADNADG
+560 
-570 AKGADERAGEEKS
+570 KLAGEKQDENVNKNIDKINEKNT
-583 EGSGQDKNDGKKDGS
+583 DKNIGENKEKNLEKNEVEDS
-598 ALDLVNMR
+598 ALAAVNR
-606 SGLVVRARAPSRI
+606 LSGLVVRARAPTRI

-630 KRLMRPPPHVLFPTG
+630 KRLMRPPPHVLFPAG

-662 SHATGVINVEIEQR
+662 NNSTGIINVEIERR
-676 VCKTCGKEGFAFR
+676 VCKDCKKVGFAFL
-689 CECGSHTEKKRVCP
+689 CECGGFTEKKRVCP
-703 QCNIPAP
+703 KCNIPASD
-710 EKCPKCDKETTAVAK
+710 KCPKCGAETTAAAK

-738 ENLGER
+738 ERLGER
-744 EPDALKGVLGLSSRD
+744 EPETLKGVLGLSSRD

-785 YDLTDLPLTHFRPD
+785 YDLTDLPLTHFRSD
-799 EIGTSPEVLCS
+799 EIGTSPEILQT
-810 LGYTHDMHGV
+810 LGYTEDMHGV
-820 PLEATDQVCELRVQD
+820 PLTMPDQVCELRVQD
-835 IILAVDAG
+835 IILARDAG
-843 DYLVRVAQFVDELL
+843 DYLLKVARFVDELL

-862 LEPFYNAKTPADL
+862 LEPYYNANSPGDL
-875 IGTLM
+875 IGILM

-931 LVNFSMS
+931 LLNFSMS

-953 MTTILNPSEVDKE
+953 MTTILNPAEVDKE
-966 AHNLDLTPVYPL
+966 AHNLDLTHVYPL
-978 EFYEATLRTANP
+978 EFYEATLLGTNP
-990 KDLEKKFDLV
+990 KDLEGKFDLV
-1000 SKRLGSDAQYEGFNF
+1000 SKRLGTDAQYEGFNF

-1037 IDKMDAQ
+1037 VDKMDAQ
-1044 LELGRMIRA
+1044 LELARMIRA
-1053 VDERDVAERVINS
+1053 VDEQDVAERVINS

-1080 KQKVRCVKCGAKFRR
+1080 KQKVRCVKCGAKYRR

-1105 GGRIILT
+1105 GGRMILT
-1112 VHEGSVRKYLDVSIK
+1112 VHEGSVRKYLEVSIK
-1127 VAEEYGASSY
+1127 VAEEYGVSSY

-1158 RQTGLADFM
+1158 KQTGLADFM

>member
-1 MKNSEYFELL
+1 MKTAAYFEVLEQGL
-11 QNGLEEAMQIAHMAR
+11 QKALNIASAAR
-26 SRGLDPTTYVEV
+26 KLGLDPTTDVEI

-50 LIGIPGIAARIRELE
+50 LIGIPGIALRIRELE
-65 EKGLSREEA
+65 AQGMSREEA
-74 ALAIGVD
+74 ALAIGID
-81 FAEGRLGKGASKVQ
+81 FAEGRLGRGLSKIE
-95 SVENAIRT
+95 SVDSAIRT
-103 SVALLTEG
+103 AVALLTEG

-116 IEGIARVDIGKND
+116 IEGIARVDLGMND

-155 LVADYVRRAM
+155 LVADYVRRSV

-250 LKRPKLKKHVTKLA
+250 LKRPKLKKHVSKLG
-264 ITGWEWLDSLSSGKK
+264 IEGWEWLDTLATGKK
-279 DGGDST
+279 DGGDSG

-297 VFSHPSRAGGFRLR
+297 VFSHPSRPGGFRLR

-326 PATMMLLGQFMAAGT
+326 PASMILLGEFMAAGT

-370 DVVRLDSE
+370 DVIRIDSP
-378 EDILQ
+378 EDVLA
-383 WMPRSCKDPRSIQ
+383 WMPPSRDPRAIST
-396 IALKAHISSI
+396 ALKAHVSKI
-406 LDIGEILI
+406 LDTGEILI
-414 SYGEFLENNRPLAT
+414 SYGEFLENNRPLAP
-428 ASYVFEWWAEELLKA
+428 ASYTFEWWAEELKA
-443 GADPSGKE
+443 AGGDPVGKE
-451 KINGEEAIGLSRKY
+451 VIPGGAAIELSRRY

-473 TYLWHDLSQE
+473 TYLWHDLSME
-483 DYEKLA
+483 EFELLA
-489 SLALSE
+489 TIASQK
-495 GVLES
+495 GRLES
-500 GTSGALQLP
+500 GKLILP
-509 MAAKE
+509 LEAKDP
-514 SLETLLVLHK
+514 LETLLVLHK
-524 VRGGKIIIQDPL
+524 VRDAELIIDDPL
-536 PFLLCLGLEP
+536 PLLLCLGIEP
-546 DGAGLKRRSTGGAD
+546 NGAGLTKTLMTQGSPERTKTALRSEPSSYQTPESMGGTALES
-560 GAVDADNADG
+560 VN
-570 AKGADERAGEEKS
+570 KL
-583 EGSGQDKNDGKKDGS
+583 SGIT
-598 ALDLVNMR
+598 
-606 SGLVVRARAPSRI
+606 VRARAPTRV

-645 EEGGKS
+645 DEGGKS
-651 RSIQEAAKHST
+651 RSVQEAAKHSLGNV
-662 SHATGVINVEIEQR
+662 TGIVNAEIER
-676 VCKTCGKEGFAFR
+676 RICRDCGAEGFAFR
-689 CECGSHTEKKRVCP
+689 CECGGYTDKKRICP
-703 QCNIPAP
+703 KCNIPGS
-710 EKCPKCDKETTAVAK
+710 EKCPKCGKKTTAASP
-725 MQIDVKKLYHQAL
+725 MRLDIKKLYYQAL
-738 ENLGER
+738 ERLGER
-744 EPDALKGVLGLSSRD
+744 EPESLKGVMGLSSRD

-799 EIGTSPEVLCS
+799 EIGTGLEKLKEM
-810 LGYTHDMHGV
+810 GYGEDMFGA
-820 PLEATDQVCELRVQD
+820 PLSGMDQVCELKVQD
-835 IILAVDAG
+835 IILSRDAG
-843 DYLVRVAQFVDELL
+843 AYLLKVAKFVDDLL
-857 VKFYG
+857 IKFYG
-862 LEPFYNAKTPADL
+862 LQSHYNAVTPQDL

-891 LCRLIGYSPAS
+891 LCRLIGYSTAS

-931 LVNFSMS
+931 LLNFSMS
-938 YLPAKRGGKMDACLV
+938 YLPEKRGGRMDACLV
-953 MTTILNPSEVDKE
+953 MTTQLNPAEVDKE
-966 AHNLDLTPVYPL
+966 AHNLDLTSVYPR
-978 EFYEATLRTANP
+978 EFYEATLQGKSP
-990 KDLEKKFDLV
+990 KDLEALFDLV
-1000 SKRLGSDAQYEGFNF
+1000 SKRLGSDAQYEGFRF
-1015 SHSTT
+1015 SHDTL

-1044 LELGRMIRA
+1044 LELARMIRA
-1053 VDERDVAERVINS
+1053 VDEQDVAERVINS

-1080 KQKVRCVKCGAKFRR
+1080 KQKVRCVKCGAKYRR
-1095 PPLKETCPKC
+1095 PPLKESCPKC
-1105 GGRIILT
+1105 GGKLILT

-1127 VAEEYGASSY
+1127 VAEEYCVSSY
-1137 TKQRLQLL
+1137 TRQRLELL
-1145 KIEINSLFKNDKA
+1145 KMEINSIFKNDRA
-1158 RQTGLADFM
+1158 RQMGLADFM

>member
-1 MKNSEYFELL
+1 MNTSQYFEML
-11 QNGLEEAMQIAHMAR
+11 NSGLDQALQIAGAAR
-26 SRGLDPTTYVEV
+26 SRGLDPSLEVEI

-50 LIGIPGIAARIRELE
+50 LIGIPGIAVRIREME
-65 EKGLSREEA
+65 AEGLSREEA
-74 ALAIGVD
+74 ALAIGID
-81 FAEGRLGKGASKVQ
+81 FAQGRLGAGSSKIE

-116 IEGIARVDIGKND
+116 MEGIARVDLGKND

-155 LVADYVRRAM
+155 LVADYVRRAV
-165 GIAPW
+165 GIAAW
-170 KPRPEEVERY
+170 KPRTEEVERY
-180 VEEIGLYKRVAG
+180 VEEIGVYKRVAG

-202 RTIVRNCPICIE
+202 RTIIRNCPICID

-240 IALVS
+240 IALVA

-250 LKRPKLKKHVTKLA
+250 LKRPKLKKHVSKLE
-264 ITGWEWLDSLSSGKK
+264 ISGWEWLDSLAEAKK
-279 DGGDST
+279 DGGDSS

-297 VFSHPSRAGGFRLR
+297 VFSHPSRPGGFRLR

-326 PATMMLLGQFMAAGT
+326 PASMLLLGEFMAAGT

-370 DVVRLDSE
+370 DVVRFDSDT
-378 EDILQ
+378 DILE
-383 WMPRSCKDPRSIQ
+383 WMPVSCTDPRSIQ
-396 IALKAHISSI
+396 AALKAHVSKI
-406 LDIGEILI
+406 LDLGEILI
-414 SYGEFLENNRPLAT
+414 SFGEFLENNRPLAP
-428 ASYVFEWWAEELLKA
+428 ASYVWEWWAEELAQA
-443 GADPSGKE
+443 GGDPTGKE
-451 KINGEEAIGLSRKY
+451 NIGAEEAVEISRRY

-473 TYLWHDLSQE
+473 TYLWHDLLRPE
-483 DYEKLA
+483 YERLA
-489 SLALSE
+489 SMALSE
-495 GVLES
+495 GRLES
-500 GTSGALQLP
+500 GRLLLP
-509 MAAKE
+509 LGAKE
-514 SLETLLVLHK
+514 ALECILLRHK
-524 VRGGKIIIQDPL
+524 VREGRIIVEDPL
-536 PFLLCLGLEP
+536 AFLLCLGLE
-546 DGAGLKRRSTGGAD
+546 AE
-560 GAVDADNADG
+560 AVG
-570 AKGADERAGEEKS
+570 RT
-583 EGSGQDKNDGKKDGS
+583 GSGLAVRARASDAGSAEDGS
-598 ALDLVNMR
+598 TLDAVNAV
-606 SGLVVRARAPSRI
+606 SGLAVRARAPSRI

-630 KRLMRPPPHVLFPTG
+630 IRLMRPPPHVLFPAG

-662 SHATGVINVEIEQR
+662 GNATGIINVEIERR
-676 VCKTCGKEGFAFR
+676 VCKDCGKEGFSFR
-689 CECGSHTEKKRVCP
+689 CECGGYTEKKRVCP
-703 QCNIPAP
+703 NCGVPGLD
-710 EKCPKCDKETTAVAK
+710 KCPKCGKETSAAAK

-738 ENLGER
+738 QNLGER

-769 LRAKHGV
+769 LRAKHGI

-799 EIGTSPEVLCS
+799 EMGTSPERLRE
-810 LGYTHDMHGV
+810 LGYEQDMKGQ
-820 PLEATDQVCELRVQD
+820 PLTDPAQVCELRVQD
-835 IILAVDAG
+835 IILSHDAG
-843 DYLVRVAQFVDELL
+843 GYLLKVAEFVDELL
-857 VKFYG
+857 AKFYG
-862 LEPFYNAKTPADL
+862 LEPFYRAASPADL

-891 LCRLIGYSPAS
+891 LCRLIGYSSAS

-931 LVNFSMS
+931 LLNFSMS
-938 YLPAKRGGKMDACLV
+938 YLPQKRGGKMDACLV
-953 MTTILNPSEVDKE
+953 MTTVLNPMEVDKE

-978 EFYEATLRTANP
+978 EFYEASLKNASP
-990 KDLEKKFDLV
+990 KELEAKFDLV
-1000 SKRLGSDAQYEGFNF
+1000 SKRLGSDAQYTGFGF
-1015 SHSTT
+1015 SHASS

-1044 LELGRMIRA
+1044 LELARLIRA
-1053 VDERDVAERVINS
+1053 VDEQDVAERVINS

-1080 KQKVRCVKCGAKFRR
+1080 KQKVRCVKCGAKYRR

-1127 VAEEYGASSY
+1127 VAEEYGVSSY

-1145 KIEINSLFKNDKA
+1145 KMEIDSLFKNDKA

>member
-1 MKNSEYFELL
+1 MKNSEYFQFL
-11 QNGLEEAMQIAHMAR
+11 QQGLANAMTIAQAAR
-26 SRGLDPTTYVEV
+26 SRGLDPTTEVEI

-50 LIGIPGIAARIRELE
+50 LIGIPGVAARIREHE
-65 EKGLSREEA
+65 ADGLSREES
-74 ALAIGVD
+74 ALAIGID
-81 FAEGRLGKGASKVQ
+81 FAEGRLGKGTSKIE

-116 IEGIARVDIGKND
+116 IEGIARVDLGKND

-155 LVADYVRRAM
+155 LVADYVRRSV

-224 GYRDLPRI
+224 GYRDLARI

-250 LKRPKLKKHVTKLA
+250 LKRPKLKKHVTKLG
-264 ITGWEWLDSLSSGKK
+264 ITGWEWLDTLASGKK
-279 DGGDST
+279 EGGDST

-297 VFSHPSRAGGFRLR
+297 VFSHPSRPGGFRLR

-326 PATMMLLGQFMAAGT
+326 PASMLLLGEFMAAGT

-370 DVVRLDSE
+370 DVVRFDSDQ
-378 EDILQ
+378 DILE
-383 WMPRSCKDPRSIQ
+383 WMPISCKDPKTIQ
-396 IALKAHISSI
+396 LALKAHVSKI
-406 LDIGEILI
+406 LDLGEILI
-414 SYGEFLENNRPLAT
+414 SYGEFLENNRPLAS
-428 ASYVFEWWAEELLKA
+428 ASYVFEWWAAEFLKA
-443 GADPSGKE
+443 GGDPAGLESIDGQK
-451 KINGEEAIGLSRKY
+451 AIDLSRKY

-473 TYLWHDLSQE
+473 THLWHDLTLEEYENLREVVSSQG
-483 DYEKLA
+483 
-489 SLALSE
+489 S
-495 GVLES
+495 LES
-500 GTSGALQLP
+500 ESGKLILP
-509 MAAKE
+509 LEAKD

-524 VRGGKIIIQDPL
+524 VRNGKIIIEDPL
-536 PFLLCLGLEP
+536 PFLLCLGMTSEN
-546 DGAGLKRRSTGGAD
+546 DSLKRL
-560 GAVDADNADG
+560 
-570 AKGADERAGEEKS
+570 AGEPAEDKPNDNFNKDTNENINENTN
-583 EGSGQDKNDGKKDGS
+583 EGLEKNDKEDS
-598 ALDLVNMR
+598 ALAATSRL
-606 SGLVVRARAPSRI
+606 SGLVVRARAPTRI

-630 KRLMRPPPHVLFPTG
+630 KRLMRPPPHVLFPAG

-662 SHATGVINVEIEQR
+662 NSSTGIINVEIERR
-676 VCKTCGKEGFAFR
+676 VCKKCGKEGFAFL
-689 CECGSHTEKKRVCP
+689 CECGGHTEKKRVCP
-703 QCNIPAP
+703 KCNIPAA
-710 EKCPKCDKETTAVAK
+710 EKCPKCGEETTAASK

-738 ENLGER
+738 ERLGER

-799 EIGTSPEVLCS
+799 EIGTGTEVLQS
-810 LGYTHDMHGV
+810 LGYMEDMHGA
-820 PLEATDQVCELRVQD
+820 PLTMPDQVCELRVQD
-835 IILAVDAG
+835 IILARDAG
-843 DYLVRVAQFVDELL
+843 DYLLKVARFVDELL

-862 LEPFYNAKTPADL
+862 LEPYYNANSPQDL

-931 LVNFSMS
+931 LLNFSMS

-953 MTTILNPSEVDKE
+953 MTTILNPAEVDKE

-978 EFYEATLRTANP
+978 EFYEATLQNASP
-990 KDLEKKFDLV
+990 KDLEGKFDLV
-1000 SKRLGSDAQYEGFNF
+1000 SKRLGTDAQYEGFNF

-1037 IDKMDAQ
+1037 VDKMDAQ
-1044 LELGRMIRA
+1044 LELARMIRA
-1053 VDERDVAERVINS
+1053 VDEQDVAERVINS

-1080 KQKVRCVKCGAKFRR
+1080 KQKVRCVKCGAKYRR

-1105 GGRIILT
+1105 GGRMILT
-1112 VHEGSVRKYLDVSIK
+1112 VHEGSVRKYLEVSIK
-1127 VAEEYGASSY
+1127 VAEEYGVSSY

>member
-1 MKNSEYFELL
+1 MKNSEYFDFL
-11 QNGLEEAMQIAHMAR
+11 QHGLKNAMDIAQAAR
-26 SRGLDPTTYVEV
+26 SQGLDPTREVEI

-50 LIGIPGIAARIRELE
+50 LIGIPGIAVRVREME
-65 EKGLSREEA
+65 AQGMSREEA
-74 ALAIGVD
+74 ALAIGID
-81 FAEGRLGKGASKVQ
+81 FAEGRLGKGTSKIE

-116 IEGIARVDIGKND
+116 IEGIARVDLGKND

-155 LVADYVRRAM
+155 LVADYVRRAV

-250 LKRPKLKKHVTKLA
+250 LKRPKLKKHVTKLK
-264 ITGWEWLDSLSSGKK
+264 ISGWEWLDTLASGRKE
-279 DGGDST
+279 GGDST

-297 VFSHPSRAGGFRLR
+297 VFSHPSRPGGFRLR
-311 YGRARNTGLAAAGIN
+311 YGRARNTGLAAAGVN
-326 PATMMLLGQFMAAGT
+326 PASMLLLGEFMAAGT

-370 DVVRLDSE
+370 DVVRFDFDS
-378 EDILQ
+378 DILE
-383 WMPRSCKDPRSIQ
+383 WMPISCKDPRTIQ
-396 IALKAHISSI
+396 EALKSHVSEI
-406 LDIGEILI
+406 LDLGEILI
-414 SYGEFLENNRPLAT
+414 SYGEFLENNRPLAP
-428 ASYVFEWWAEELLKA
+428 ASYAFEWWAEELLKA
-443 GADPSGKE
+443 GGYPAGKE
-451 KINGEEAIGLSRKY
+451 KIVGEEAIALSRKF

-473 TYLWHDLSQE
+473 TYLWHDLSLPEYE
-483 DYEKLA
+483 DLA
-489 SLALSE
+489 SLAASQ
-495 GVLES
+495 GRIES
-500 GTSGALQLP
+500 GKLLLP
-509 MAAKE
+509 MPAKE
-514 SLETLLVLHK
+514 ALETLLVHHK
-524 VRGGKIIIQDPL
+524 VRAGKIIIEDPL
-536 PFLLCLGLEP
+536 PILLCLGLEP
-546 DGAGLKRRSTGGAD
+546 DGGAVKRIGQAAADGIGEGKAEGEGNGGEAAGAD
-560 GAVDADNADG
+560 G
-570 AKGADERAGEEKS
+570 KGAEAESEEKK
-583 EGSGQDKNDGKKDGS
+583 EGST
-598 ALDLVNMR
+598 LDAVNR
-606 SGLVVRARAPSRI
+606 LSGLVVRARAPTRI

-630 KRLMRPPPHVLFPTG
+630 KRLMRPPPHVLFPAG
-645 EEGGKS
+645 EGGGKS
-651 RSIQEAAKHST
+651 RSIQEAARHST
-662 SHATGVINVEIEQR
+662 NTGTGIINVEIERR
-676 VCKTCGKEGFAFR
+676 VCKDCGKESFAFR
-689 CECGSHTEKKRVCP
+689 CECGGFTEKKRVCP
-703 QCNIPAP
+703 KCNIPAP
-710 EKCPKCDKETTAVAK
+710 EKCPRCGEETTAVAK

-738 ENLGER
+738 ESLGER
-744 EPDALKGVLGLSSRD
+744 EPDSLKGVLGLSSRD

-799 EIGTSPEVLCS
+799 EIGTAIEKLGEM
-810 LGYTHDMHGV
+810 GYTNDMHGQ
-820 PLEATDQVCELRVQD
+820 PLTTADQICELRVQD
-835 IILAVDAG
+835 IVLARDAG
-843 DYLVRVAQFVDELL
+843 EYLLKVAKFVDELL
-857 VKFYG
+857 VKFYR
-862 LEPFYNAKTPADL
+862 LQPYYNASTPADL

-931 LVNFSMS
+931 LLNFSMS

-953 MTTILNPSEVDKE
+953 MTTILNPAEVDKE

-978 EFYEATLRTANP
+978 EFYEATLKSASP
-990 KDLEKKFDLV
+990 KDLEAKFDLV
-1000 SKRLGSDAQYEGFNF
+1000 SKRLGCDAQYEGFNF

-1037 IDKMDAQ
+1037 VDKMDAQ
-1044 LELGRMIRA
+1044 LELARMIRA
-1053 VDERDVAERVINS
+1053 VDEQDVAERVINS

-1080 KQKVRCVKCGAKFRR
+1080 KQKVRCVKCGTKYRR

-1112 VHEGSVRKYLDVSIK
+1112 VHEGSVRKYLEVSIK
-1127 VAEEYGASSY
+1127 VAEEYGVSSY

-1158 RQTGLADFM
+1158 KQTGLADFM

>member
-1 MKNSEYFELL
+1 MKNSEYFEHLE
-11 QNGLEEAMQIAHMAR
+11 QGLKNAMQIAQAAR
-26 SRGLDPTTYVEV
+26 SRGLDPTTDVEI

-50 LIGIPGIAARIRELE
+50 LIGIPGIAVRVRELE

-74 ALAIGVD
+74 ALAIGID
-81 FAEGRLGKGASKVQ
+81 FAEGRLGKGASKIQ

-116 IEGIARVDIGKND
+116 IEGIARVDMGKND

-202 RTIVRNCPICIE
+202 RIIVRNCPICIE

-250 LKRPKLKKHVTKLA
+250 LKRPKLKKHVTKLG
-264 ITGWEWLDSLSSGKK
+264 ITGWEWLDTLSSGKK

-353 VAPVS
+353 VAPVD

-370 DVVRLDSE
+370 DVVRIDCDQ
-378 EDILQ
+378 DILQ
-383 WMPRSCKDPRSIQ
+383 WMPKSCKDPRTIHT
-396 IALKAHISSI
+396 ALKAHISSI

-414 SYGEFLENNRPLAT
+414 SYGEFLENNRPLAV
-428 ASYVFEWWAEELLKA
+428 ASYAFEWWAEEMLKA
-443 GADPSGKE
+443 GGDPVGKE
-451 KINGEEAIGLSRKY
+451 KIDGQEAIALCREY

-473 TYLWHDLSQE
+473 TYLWHDLSRQE
-483 DYEKLA
+483 YEELA
-489 SLALSE
+489 TLAFSE

-500 GTSGALQLP
+500 KTLRLPLTAKQALE
-509 MAAKE
+509 K
-514 SLETLLVLHK
+514 LLVLHK
-524 VRGGKIIIQDPL
+524 VRAGKIIIEDPL
-536 PFLLCLGLEP
+536 PLLLCLGLEP
-546 DGAGLKRRSTGGAD
+546 DGEALKKCSIQKAEGNNEG
-560 GAVDADNADG
+560 N
-570 AKGADERAGEEKS
+570 EGE
-583 EGSGQDKNDGKKDGS
+583 KKEGS
-598 ALDLVNMR
+598 ALELVNEL
-606 SGLVVRARAPSRI
+606 SGLVVRARAPTRI

-630 KRLMRPPPHVLFPTG
+630 KRLMRPPPHVLFPAG

-662 SHATGVINVEIEQR
+662 SNTTGIINVEIERR
-676 VCKTCGKEGFAFR
+676 VCKACGKEGFSFR

-703 QCNIPAP
+703 KCNIPAP
-710 EKCPKCDKETTAVAK
+710 DKCPKCDKETTAVAK

-744 EPDALKGVLGLSSRD
+744 EPESLKGVLGLSSRD

-799 EIGTSPEVLCS
+799 EIGTSPEILCG
-810 LGYTHDMHGV
+810 LGYTEDMHDL
-820 PLEATDQVCELRVQD
+820 PLTTSDQVCELRVQD

-843 DYLVRVAQFVDELL
+843 EYLVKVAKFVDELL

-862 LEPFYNAKTPADL
+862 LAPYYNALTPADL

-880 VGLAPHTSAGV
+880 IGLAPHTSAGV

-931 LVNFSMS
+931 LLNFSMS

-966 AHNLDLTPVYPL
+966 AHNLDLTTVYPL
-978 EFYEATLRTANP
+978 EFYEATLLGGNP
-990 KDLEKKFDLV
+990 KDMEKKFDLV
-1000 SKRLGSDAQYEGFNF
+1000 SKRLGSDAQYVGFNF
-1015 SHSTT
+1015 SHATT

-1053 VDERDVAERVINS
+1053 VDEQDVAERVINS

-1112 VHEGSVRKYLDVSIK
+1112 VHEGSVRKYLEVSIK
-1127 VAEEYGASSY
+1127 VAEEYGVSSY

-1158 RQTGLADFM
+1158 KQTGLADFM

>member
-1 MKNSEYFELL
+1 MKNSEYFEFL
-11 QNGLEEAMQIAHMAR
+11 QQGLKNAMDIAQIAR
-26 SRGLDPTTYVEV
+26 SRGLDPSTEVEI

-50 LIGIPGIAARIRELE
+50 LIGIPGIAVRVREM
-65 EKGLSREEA
+65 EKEGMSREEA
-74 ALAIGVD
+74 ALAIGID
-81 FAEGRLGKGASKVQ
+81 FAEGRLGKGTSKIE

-116 IEGIARVDIGKND
+116 MEGIARVDLGKND

-155 LVADYVRRAM
+155 LVADYVRRAV

-250 LKRPKLKKHVTKLA
+250 LKRPKLKKHVTKLG
-264 ITGWEWLDSLSSGKK
+264 ITGWEWLDSLASGKK

-297 VFSHPSRAGGFRLR
+297 VFSHPSRPGGFRLR

-326 PATMMLLGQFMAAGT
+326 PASMLLLGEFMAAGT

-370 DVVRLDSE
+370 DVVRFDADQ
-378 EDILQ
+378 DILE
-383 WMPRSCKDPRSIQ
+383 WMPISCKDPRTIQ
-396 IALKAHISSI
+396 AALKAHVSEI
-406 LDIGEILI
+406 LDLGEILI
-414 SYGEFLENNRPLAT
+414 SYGEFLENNRPLAP
-428 ASYVFEWWAEELLKA
+428 ASYAFEWWAEELLKA
-443 GADPSGKE
+443 GGNPAGKE
-451 KINGEEAIGLSRKY
+451 KISGQEAIALSRES

-473 TYLWHDLSQE
+473 TYLWHDLPMQE
-483 DYEKLA
+483 FENLA
-489 SLALSE
+489 SLVFSE
-495 GVLES
+495 GCLES
-500 GTSGALQLP
+500 GKLLLP
-509 MAAKE
+509 MPAKAA
-514 SLETLLVLHK
+514 LETLLVLHK
-524 VRGGKIIIQDPL
+524 VRAGKIIIEDPL
-536 PFLLCLGLEP
+536 PLLLCLGLEP
-546 DGAGLKRRSTGGAD
+546 DGGALKKCSAWPEAEKKNEDR
-560 GAVDADNADG
+560 VDCSNADG
-570 AKGADERAGEEKS
+570 NRKECF
-583 EGSGQDKNDGKKDGS
+583 
-598 ALDLVNMR
+598 ALDAVNKL
-606 SGLVVRARAPSRI
+606 SGLVVRARAPTRI

-630 KRLMRPPPHVLFPTG
+630 IRLMRPPPHVLFPAG

-651 RSIQEAAKHST
+651 RSIQEAARHST
-662 SHATGVINVEIEQR
+662 SNTTGIINVEIERR
-676 VCKTCGKEGFAFR
+676 VCKDCGKEGFSFR
-689 CECGSHTEKKRVCP
+689 CGCGGFTEKKRVCP
-703 QCNIPAP
+703 KCNIPAT
-710 EKCPKCDKETTAVAK
+710 EKCPKCGETTTAAAK

-738 ENLGER
+738 ERLGER
-744 EPDALKGVLGLSSRD
+744 EPESLKGVLGLSSRD

-769 LRAKHGV
+769 LRAKQGI

-799 EIGTSPEVLCS
+799 EIGTSPETLCS
-810 LGYTHDMHGV
+810 LGYTEDMHGQ
-820 PLEATDQVCELRVQD
+820 PLTAADQVCELRVQD
-835 IILAVDAG
+835 IILARDAG
-843 DYLVRVAQFVDELL
+843 EYLLKVARFVDELL

-862 LEPFYNAKTPADL
+862 LAPYYNAETPADL

-931 LVNFSMS
+931 LLNFSMS

-953 MTTILNPSEVDKE
+953 MTTILNPAEVDKE
-966 AHNLDLTPVYPL
+966 AHNLDLTCVYPL
-978 EFYEATLRTANP
+978 EFYEATLKGANP

-1000 SKRLGSDAQYEGFNF
+1000 SRRLGSDAQYEGFNF

-1037 IDKMDAQ
+1037 VDKMDAQ
-1044 LELGRMIRA
+1044 LELARMIRA
-1053 VDERDVAERVINS
+1053 VDAQDVAERVINS

-1080 KQKVRCVKCGAKFRR
+1080 KQKVRCVKCGAKYRR

-1112 VHEGSVRKYLDVSIK
+1112 VHEGSVRKYLEVSIK
-1127 VAEEYGASSY
+1127 VAEEYGVSSY

-1158 RQTGLADFM
+1158 KQTGLADFM

>member
-1 MKNSEYFELL
+1 MNTSQYFQTL
-11 QNGLEEAMQIAHMAR
+11 QSGLDQALQIARAAR
-26 SRGLDPTTYVEV
+26 VQGLDPTLDVEI

-50 LIGIPGIAARIRELE
+50 LIGIPGIAARIREMDQQ
-65 EKGLSREEA
+65 GMSREEA
-74 ALAIGVD
+74 ALAIGID
-81 FAEGRLGKGASKVQ
+81 FAEGRLGPGSSKIE
-95 SVENAIRT
+95 SVDSAIRT

-116 IEGIARVDIGKND
+116 MEGIARVDLGKND

-180 VEEIGLYKRVAG
+180 VEEIGVYKRVAG

-202 RTIVRNCPICIE
+202 RTIVRNCPICID

-250 LKRPKLKKHVTKLA
+250 LKRPKLKKHVTKLN
-264 ITGWEWLDSLSSGKK
+264 ISGWEWLDSLASGKK
-279 DGGDST
+279 DGGDAT

-297 VFSHPSRAGGFRLR
+297 VFSHPSRPGGFRLR

-326 PATMMLLGQFMAAGT
+326 PASMLLLGEFMAAGT

-370 DVVRLDSE
+370 DVVRFDSDT
-378 EDILQ
+378 DILE
-383 WMPRSCKDPRSIQ
+383 WMPASCNDPRSIQ
-396 IALKAHISSI
+396 AALKAHVSKI
-406 LDIGEILI
+406 LDLGEILI
-414 SYGEFLENNRPLAT
+414 SFGEFLENNRPLAP
-428 ASYVFEWWAEELLKA
+428 ASYVWEWWAEELAKA
-443 GADPSGKE
+443 GGDPTGKE
-451 KINGEEAIGLSRKY
+451 KIGGEEAIEISRRW

-473 TYLWHDLSQE
+473 TYLWHDLPRP
-483 DYEKLA
+483 DYERLA
-489 SLALSE
+489 ALTLSE
-495 GVLES
+495 GRMESGRLVLPIRAKEALES
-500 GTSGALQLP
+500 I
-509 MAAKE
+509 
-514 SLETLLVLHK
+514 LLRHK
-524 VRGGKIIIQDPL
+524 VREGRIIVEDPL
-536 PFLLCLGLEP
+536 PFLLCLGLEAEG
-546 DGAGLKRRSTGGAD
+546 DGKT
-560 GAVDADNADG
+560 
-570 AKGADERAGEEKS
+570 
-583 EGSGQDKNDGKKDGS
+583 GSGLRKSDLGRAYEAGRAAEPSERLPESAGDGDGS
-598 ALDLVNMR
+598 TLHAVNMV
-606 SGLVVRARAPSRI
+606 SGLSVRARAPSRI

-630 KRLMRPPPHVLFPTG
+630 IRLMRPPPHVLFPAG

-651 RSIQEAAKHST
+651 RSIQEAARHS
-662 SHATGVINVEIEQR
+662 SGNATGIINVEIERR
-676 VCKTCGKEGFAFR
+676 VCRTCKKEGFSFR
-689 CECGSHTEKKRVCP
+689 CDCGSHTEKMRVCKS
-703 QCNIPAP
+703 CGVPAR
-710 EKCPKCDKETTAVAK
+710 EKCPRCGKETSAAAS

-738 ENLGER
+738 ERLGER
-744 EPDALKGVLGLSSRD
+744 EPESLKGVLGLSSRD

-769 LRAKHGV
+769 LRAKHGI

-799 EIGTSPEVLCS
+799 EIGTSPERLAE
-810 LGYTHDMHGV
+810 LGYDQDMNG
-820 PLEATDQVCELRVQD
+820 LSLTDPTQVCELRVQD
-835 IILAVDAG
+835 IILSYDAG
-843 DYLVRVAQFVDELL
+843 EYLLKTARFVDDLL

-862 LEPFYNAKTPADL
+862 LEPFYNASKPKDL

-891 LCRLIGYSPAS
+891 LCRLIGYSTAS

-931 LVNFSMS
+931 LLNFSMS
-938 YLPAKRGGKMDACLV
+938 YLPQKRGGKMDACLV
-953 MTTILNPSEVDKE
+953 MTTVLNPMEVDKE
-966 AHNLDLTPVYPL
+966 AHNLDLTQVYPL
-978 EFYEATLRTANP
+978 EFYEASLKNTSP
-990 KDLEKKFDLV
+990 KELEAKFDLV
-1000 SKRLGSDAQYEGFNF
+1000 SKRLGCDAQYTGFRF
-1015 SHSTT
+1015 SHATS

-1044 LELGRMIRA
+1044 LELARMIRA
-1053 VDERDVAERVINS
+1053 VDEQDVAERVINS

-1080 KQKVRCVKCGAKFRR
+1080 KQKVRCVKCGAKYRR

-1127 VAEEYGASSY
+1127 VAEEYGVSSY

-1145 KIEINSLFKNDKA
+1145 KMEIDSLFKNDKA

>member
-11 QNGLEEAMQIAHMAR
+11 EQGLANAMDIAQAAR
-26 SRGLDPTTYVEV
+26 SQGRDPTTDVEI

-50 LIGIPGIAARIRELE
+50 LIGIPGIAERIRHHEAE
-65 EKGLSREEA
+65 GMSREES
-74 ALAIGVD
+74 ALAIGID
-81 FAEGRLGKGASKVQ
+81 FAEGRLGKGASKIE

-116 IEGIARVDIGKND
+116 IEGIARVDLGKND

-155 LVADYVRRAM
+155 LVADYVRRSV

-180 VEEIGLYKRVAG
+180 VEEIALYKRVAG

-224 GYRDLPRI
+224 GYRDLERI

-250 LKRPKLKKHVTKLA
+250 LKRPKLKKHVTKLG
-264 ITGWEWLDSLSSGKK
+264 ITGWEWLDTLASGKK
-279 DGGDST
+279 EGGDST

-311 YGRARNTGLAAAGIN
+311 YGRARNTGLAAAGVN
-326 PATMMLLGQFMAAGT
+326 PASMLLLGEFMAAGT

-364 VRLLNG
+364 VRLING
-370 DVVRLDSE
+370 DVVRFDLDT
-378 EDILQ
+378 DILE
-383 WMPRSCKDPRSIQ
+383 WMPITCKDPKTIQ
-396 IALKAHISSI
+396 LALKAHVSEI
-406 LDIGEILI
+406 LDLGEILI
-414 SYGEFLENNRPLAT
+414 SYGEFLENNKPLAP
-428 ASYVFEWWAEELLKA
+428 ASYVFEWWAAELIKA
-443 GADPSGKE
+443 GGDPVGRES
-451 KINGEEAIGLSRKY
+451 INGEQAIALCREY
-465 GVPLHPAH
+465 TIPLHPAH
-473 TYLWHDLSQE
+473 TFLWHDLTLE
-483 DYEKLA
+483 DYEQLREVVSSQS
-489 SLALSE
+489 SLEYESE
-495 GVLES
+495 KPIRLVLP
-500 GTSGALQLP
+500 L
-509 MAAKE
+509 AAKK

-524 VRGGKIIIQDPL
+524 IRDEKIIVKDPL
-536 PFLLCLGLEP
+536 PLLLCLGIE
-546 DGAGLKRRSTGGAD
+546 
-560 GAVDADNADG
+560 
-570 AKGADERAGEEKS
+570 EEKGSLIKKPDDIADDQS
-583 EGSGQDKNDGKKDGS
+583 EDSTL
-598 ALDLVNMR
+598 ARVNR
-606 SGLVVRARAPSRI
+606 LSGLVVRARAPTRI

-630 KRLMRPPPHVLFPTG
+630 KRLMRPPPHVLFPAG

-662 SHATGVINVEIEQR
+662 NVSSGVVIVQIEKR
-676 VCKTCGKEGFAFR
+676 ICKSCGKEGFAFI
-689 CECGSHTEKKRVCP
+689 CDCGSHTEKKRVCP
-703 QCNIPAP
+703 KCNIPAL
-710 EKCPKCDKETTAVAK
+710 EKCPKCGMETSAASQMK
-725 MQIDVKKLYHQAL
+725 IDVKKLYYQAL
-738 ENLGER
+738 EDLGER
-744 EPDALKGVLGLSSRD
+744 EPDSLKGVLGLSSRD

-769 LRAKHGV
+769 LRAKQGI

-799 EIGTSPEVLCS
+799 EIGTSPEVLQT
-810 LGYTHDMHGV
+810 LGYAVDMNGD
-820 PLEATDQVCELRVQD
+820 PLARPDQVCELRIQD
-835 IILAVDAG
+835 IILSRDAG
-843 DYLVRVAQFVDELL
+843 EHLLKVSRFIDELL
-857 VKFYG
+857 VKFYH
-862 LEPFYNAKTPADL
+862 LDPYYIASSAQDL
-875 IGTLM
+875 IGKLM

-931 LVNFSMS
+931 LINFSMS

-978 EFYEATLRTANP
+978 EFYEATLTNTSP
-990 KDLEKKFDLV
+990 KDLEGKFDLV
-1000 SKRLGSDAQYEGFNF
+1000 SKRLGTDLESEGFNF
-1015 SHSTT
+1015 SHDTT

-1037 IDKMDAQ
+1037 VDKMDAQ
-1044 LELGRMIRA
+1044 LELARMIRA
-1053 VDERDVAERVINS
+1053 VDEQDVAERVINS

-1080 KQKVRCVKCGAKFRR
+1080 KQKVRCVKCGAKYRR

-1112 VHEGSVRKYLDVSIK
+1112 VYEGSVRKYLEVSIK
-1127 VAEEYGASSY
+1127 VAEEYGVSSY
-1137 TKQRLQLL
+1137 TKQRLQIL
-1145 KIEINSLFKNDKA
+1145 KLEIDSLFKNDKA